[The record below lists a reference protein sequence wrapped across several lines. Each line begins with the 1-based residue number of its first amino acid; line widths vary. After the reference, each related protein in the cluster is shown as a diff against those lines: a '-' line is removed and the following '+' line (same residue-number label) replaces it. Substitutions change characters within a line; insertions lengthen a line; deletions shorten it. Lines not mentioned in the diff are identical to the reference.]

1 MASLEQQES
10 GEYLNINR
18 SSVLSRI
25 RAIDSNLKREQEQAV
40 EKLLLGQDV
49 LAVLPTGFG
58 KSRIFQT
65 YSRVK
70 DHEMNGCSVVL
81 VIVPLASIIND
92 QITTLQSFGYPA
104 ADLKVL
110 QDEDLKRCD
119 FKILF
124 SSAENA
130 LMKKFQ
136 DLLIDR
142 QSQLHKR
149 LCCIVVDESHTVET
163 WTGKR

>member
-1 MASLEQQES
+1 MASSEHQAS
-10 GEYLNINR
+10 GENLSING
-18 SSVLSRI
+18 SNVLSRI

-49 LAVLPTGFG
+49 LTVLPTGFG

-70 DHEMNGCSVVL
+70 DHERNGCSVVL

-104 ADLKVL
+104 ADLKVFKRRRL
-110 QDEDLKRCD
+110 QK
-119 FKILF
+119 
-124 SSAENA
+124 
-130 LMKKFQ
+130 
-136 DLLIDR
+136 
-142 QSQLHKR
+142 
-149 LCCIVVDESHTVET
+149 V
-163 WTGKR
+163 

>member
-1 MASLEQQES
+1 
-10 GEYLNINR
+10 
-18 SSVLSRI
+18 
-25 RAIDSNLKREQEQAV
+25 
-40 EKLLLGQDV
+40 
-49 LAVLPTGFG
+49 
-58 KSRIFQT
+58 
-65 YSRVK
+65 
-70 DHEMNGCSVVL
+70 MNGCSVVL

-110 QDEDLKRCD
+110 QDEDGLKRCH

-130 LMKKFQ
+130 LTKKFQ

-142 QSQLHKR
+142 QRNSINGFAAL
-149 LCCIVVDESHTVET
+149 
-163 WTGKR
+163 W

>member
-1 MASLEQQES
+1 M
-10 GEYLNINR
+10 
-18 SSVLSRI
+18 SRI
-25 RAIDSNLKREQEQAV
+25 RAIDSNLKREPEQVV

-70 DHEMNGCSVVL
+70 DHEVNGCSVVL
-81 VIVPLASIIND
+81 VIVPLASIID

-104 ADLKVL
+104 ADLKVF

-130 LMKKFQ
+130 LMKKIQ
-136 DLLIDR
+136 YLLIDR
-142 QSQLHKR
+142 QSQLHKAWFSYVADDR
-149 LCCIVVDESHTVET
+149 RVIVSDHSRRKFTKDFTHE
-163 WTGKR
+163 